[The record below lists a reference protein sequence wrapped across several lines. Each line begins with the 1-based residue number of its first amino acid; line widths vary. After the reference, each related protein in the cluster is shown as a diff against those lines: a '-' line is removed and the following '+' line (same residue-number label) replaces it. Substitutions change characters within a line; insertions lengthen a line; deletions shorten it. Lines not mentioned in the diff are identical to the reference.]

1 MLNYEVVKQCQAM
14 LSNFLRNPGKFIVS
28 GEQIGASASSSKL
41 NAFKKASKDGI
52 SPVR

>member
-1 MLNYEVVKQCQAM
+1 M
-14 LSNFLRNPGKFIVS
+14 LSNVKQFPQKSRGKFRVS